1 MTFVLAAGVM
11 VVLPG
16 PDTLV
21 VMRGILLRG
30 RRGAIRTAAG
40 VLTGLMVW
48 VAGAVV
54 GLSALLRASHDGY
67 LALRIVGAAYLVTV
81 GVRALRSR
89 YLPDVP
95 VTEPGSPPDASRA
108 HSSGARRGGVLGTG
122 YVAGLTTD
130 LLNPK
135 VGVFFVTFLPGFV
148 PRGAPVGPTSALFGT
163 IFVVETFLYFVVL
176 VALVDRITG
185 LMRNPTVRRRLDR
198 VTGLILVTF
207 GLRLATEG

>member
-1 MTFVLAAGVM
+1 VVTFALTASVL

-21 VMRGILLRG
+21 VIRGILLRG

-40 VLTGLMVW
+40 ALTGLMVW

-95 VTEPGSPPDASRA
+95 VVEAGSSPDSAGA
-108 HSSGARRGGVLGTG
+108 GGSGRGGVLGTG
-122 YVAGLTTD
+122 YIAGLTTD

-148 PRGAPVGPTSALFGT
+148 PRGAPVGPTSALFGA
-163 IFVVETFLYFVVL
+163 IFVVEALIYYAILVV
-176 VALVDRITG
+176 LVDRITG

-207 GLRLATEG
+207 GLRLATES